1 MNDPFASEKQDG
13 GKSLFTKFRETLN
26 GSTSEGGPSTPTQQI
41 QQQSDFPTMSTTTA
55 VVAPSASRPQAH
67 PRTTSEDIDDHM
79 AGSVHQGADPCPSC
93 GYIRMSSVYCP
104 VSQLHHGTDLPAETP
119 RRKKQSLFS
128 RIRDSMSGITP
139 VIEDSDSE
147 VDAPTTNADAS
158 DGAAAAT
165 SPAQGISGLFSRSKE
180 EKQLSELAH
189 QEEKC
194 RKQIVDI
201 VRLSVQE
208 IDRQLT
214 AVHKE
219 VREAVRANERSRNI
233 ILFEFKT
240 EFDKFYAE
248 RKRDLEDIKKD
259 FLMETKLMLKKE
271 KERKKHS
278 EVVGLPGVENAG
290 GSAADEVTP
299 PASDASCAEARP
311 DIPPP
316 DSSEKEDIGAEAP
329 LAES

>member
-1 MNDPFASEKQDG
+1 MNDPFASQKQEG

-26 GSTSEGGPSTPTQQI
+26 GSTTEGGDPSTPTQQ
-41 QQQSDFPTMSTTTA
+41 QQQSDFPTMNASSA
-55 VVAPSASRPQAH
+55 ASASSASRSQAQAH

-79 AGSVHQGADPCPSC
+79 AGSVHQGADQCPSC
-93 GYIRMSSVYCP
+93 GYVRMSSVYCP

-139 VIEDSDSE
+139 VVEDSDSG
-147 VDAPTTNADAS
+147 VDAPTTNADAA
-158 DGAAAAT
+158 DAT
-165 SPAQGISGLFSRSKE
+165 PSSPAQGITGLFSKSKE
-180 EKQLSELAH
+180 EKQFAELAH
-189 QEEKC
+189 QEEKA

-219 VREAVRANERSRNI
+219 AREAVRANERARNI
-233 ILFEFKT
+233 ILFDFKT

-248 RKRDLEDIKKD
+248 RKRELEDFKKD
-259 FLMETKLMLKKE
+259 MLMETKLMLKKE
-271 KERKKHS
+271 KERKKHA
-278 EVVGLPGVENAG
+278 ETGVQ
-290 GSAADEVTP
+290 SAAAAAESSCTCSTAVSAETTTP
-299 PASDASCAEARP
+299 PASVSEVQEEIPSLDAA
-311 DIPPP
+311 
-316 DSSEKEDIGAEAP
+316 AEAP